1 MNFYLITRSVLLKE
15 VSFQLL
21 EGEHFN
27 EAAKISLN

>member
-15 VSFQLL
+15 VSFLLL
-21 EGEHFN
+21 EGENFN